1 MASAAVGRG
10 LTTRTSRSLA
20 SPHLGTACAAGPAP
34 RCRGRERPSVI
45 ESKSSRCARGA
56 RVVVTSSQS
65 LLQSSN
71 RLGNSCRVMAPRGCQ
86 IAHLD
91 KSADQLVRTCFE
103 GRLVDV
109 THGDGVWFG
118 QIGLPT
124 KSSKTI
130 DSWTGSYRSPAG
142 LTGYRRN
149 RGDLL
154 LESVRQDH
162 LAPEQSK
169 RIGARPSLDSSRNSS
184 DPVLLYYHQTYF
196 RQHRR
201 ELTLWNKK

>member
-1 MASAAVGRG
+1 M
-10 LTTRTSRSLA
+10 
-20 SPHLGTACAAGPAP
+20 
-34 RCRGRERPSVI
+34 
-45 ESKSSRCARGA
+45 
-56 RVVVTSSQS
+56 
-65 LLQSSN
+65 
-71 RLGNSCRVMAPRGCQ
+71 VM
-86 IAHLD
+86 
-91 KSADQLVRTCFE
+91 VF
-103 GRLVDV
+103 
-109 THGDGVWFG
+109 WFG

-130 DSWTGSYRSPAG
+130 DSWTGNCRSPAG

-169 RIGARPSLDSSRNSS
+169 RIGARPSLDFSRNSPH
-184 DPVLLYYHQTYF
+184 PVLLYYHQTYF

-201 ELTLWNKK
+201 ELTFGTKSEHYPQSIPEKRGEAVISYKRSEWLKKLDKECPFQLTLPRRKLTDNSGIMDFLLSYVGKFDMYVEDECAAYVRYCFAEPMDAAIFRSRFEAKSEPYRLAS